1 MDLNLG
7 HANQAAGNA
16 ACNMLGA
23 IVGMQENMI
32 DDEIRKLDV
41 DNLDADDIARIRARR
56 ADELRLR
63 AIEESEWARNGH
75 GNLGRLSET
84 KDFFAAAKASRRLV
98 VHFSR
103 PTSHHCVAL
112 GVRLDDG
119 IDLDYFR
126 RMLIRVVERVSERGR
141 SRAQTV
147 RARSRV
153 FPENTLD
160 RFQIG
165 DSETRPRYSS
175 QEPNANRYTVVG
187 SQVALD
193 GHLGRLAALHRETR
207 FCTMDAEKT
216 PYLCDKILADPDGN
230 IVIPTILLVVD
241 GKVSYHV
248 RGLNEVGGERCT
260 CEMVATVLHAHGL
273 IEGEAAKHEYGDEK
287 PQFGSVDEYR
297 AHAIREGF
305 FDQGLDADDD
315 FSDDEYTGDAQD
327 A

>member
-103 PTSHHCVAL
+103 PTSHHC
-112 GVRLDDG
+112 
-119 IDLDYFR
+119 
-126 RMLIRVVERVSERGR
+126 
-141 SRAQTV
+141 
-147 RARSRV
+147 
-153 FPENTLD
+153 
-160 RFQIG
+160 
-165 DSETRPRYSS
+165 
-175 QEPNANRYTVVG
+175 
-187 SQVALD
+187 VALD